1 MFTWGITNI
10 ILGFVFAA
18 VASWPWFVDGDRREL
33 GSMVWCVVTRR
44 RIKEQRRTYVWVF
57 LVISKCG
64 EAPLLSDGGARG
76 YGRASS
82 RSLGEGR
89 PAWCGVA
96 SSPHPCY
103 GFMASCGAG
112 IGHIPWWLMFS
123 FTWPAYT
130 DYADVQFY
138 LAVAVD
144 TSCRRQSK

>member
-1 MFTWGITNI
+1 M
-10 ILGFVFAA
+10 
-18 VASWPWFVDGDRREL
+18 
-33 GSMVWCVVTRR
+33 
-44 RIKEQRRTYVWVF
+44 
-57 LVISKCG
+57 
-64 EAPLLSDGGARG
+64 LSDGGVRR
-76 YGRASS
+76 YGRGSS

-89 PAWCGVA
+89 LSWCGLA

-103 GFMASCGAG
+103 GSMASWHRTHPLM
-112 IGHIPWWLMFS
+112 IIMMFS